1 MKCPACKSHTT
12 NPTTLAC
19 GLQALACTSCDG
31 QWVKSF
37 EYWRWRDQQGDA
49 APAEAALQNIPE
61 TDADSAH
68 AMMCPEC
75 STLLSRYQVG
85 HGVSFYVDRC
95 GRCGGM
101 WFDKNEW
108 DVLVAHDLHTDAH
121 FISSAPWQ
129 AEIVKAARAE
139 ARDKTLAKK
148 LGAERYAALVAVK
161 EWLDTHPQRSAALA
175 FLGGE

>member
-1 MKCPACKSHTT
+1 MKCPACNSRTT
-12 NPTTLAC
+12 MPTTLAC
-19 GLQALACTSCDG
+19 GLQALECEACGG

-37 EYWRWRDQQGDA
+37 EYWRWREQQGDA
-49 APAEAALQNIPE
+49 APSEASLENVPE
-61 TDADSAH
+61 TGADSAR

-75 STLLSRYQVG
+75 SNLLSRYQVG

-108 DVLVAHDLHTDAH
+108 DVLVAHGLQTNAH
-121 FISSAPWQ
+121 FIASAPWQ
-129 AEIVKAARAE
+129 ADIVKASQEE
-139 ARDKTLAKK
+139 AREKTLEEK

-161 EWLDTHPQRSAALA
+161 EWLDGHPHRSTVLA